1 MSLKTAILDTG
12 PTSYWPLDDDV
23 GGSCH
28 DEAGLH
34 DATMTGAGVKLAAI
48 PFGAASA
55 PYFDGDIGSVLTV
68 VDDPQYS
75 QPYANAF
82 TVAAWIC
89 PLTLDNAQTGGTRD
103 QYVHFLEKAVN
114 STTEVEWAMRLYNRT
129 NPSRH
134 SRLSFYTFKL
144 VSPPGEGNGAYM
156 EYGVSA
162 NDVTPVALGGWLFLV
177 GQAEPW
183 ISESDLTTGCIL
195 WKQGVEAVRT
205 PADKYEHL
213 PYNVHPQH
221 GSGLISIGGTASSG
235 FKGSIAHVAI
245 WNRLLSSAEVASI
258 WTAGQTEL
266 RDTPMYHSYL

>member
-1 MSLKTAILDTG
+1 MSLKAAILDTG

-23 GGSCH
+23 GDSCH
-28 DEAGLH
+28 DETARH
-34 DATMTGAGVKLAAI
+34 DATISGAGVKLAAI
-48 PFGAASA
+48 PFGPASA
-55 PYFDGDIGSVLTV
+55 PYFDGNIGSVLTV
-68 VDDPQYS
+68 IDDAQYS
-75 QPYANAF
+75 QPHKNAL

-89 PLTLDNAQTGGTRD
+89 PLALDNAETVGTSD
-103 QYVHFLEKAVN
+103 QYVHFMEKAVN
-114 STTEVEWAMRLYNRT
+114 STTEVEWAMRLYNRM
-129 NPSRH
+129 NPNRH

-162 NDVTPVALGGWLFLV
+162 NDMTPVGLGGWLFLV
-177 GQAEPW
+177 GQAGPW
-183 ISESDLTTGCIL
+183 ISKSDLTTGCVF

-205 PADKYEHL
+205 PADKYEH
-213 PYNVHPQH
+213 PSYNVHPQH
-221 GSGLISIGGTASSG
+221 GSGQISIGGTDSSG

-245 WNRLLSSAEVASI
+245 WNRLLSSDEVASI